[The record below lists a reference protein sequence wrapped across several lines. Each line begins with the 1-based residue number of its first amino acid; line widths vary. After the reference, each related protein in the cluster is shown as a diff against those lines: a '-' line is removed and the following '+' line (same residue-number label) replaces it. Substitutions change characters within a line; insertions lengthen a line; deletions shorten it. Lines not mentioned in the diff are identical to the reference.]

1 MAFWTAQQTAATKDP
16 KRKFRFTVSC
26 TGIGGEAMMWWAK
39 TAAKPSFA
47 IASTEHKYLNH
58 TFYYP
63 GSVTWNDVAI
73 TLVDPVDTP
82 GDMTMTLA
90 TLVKK
95 AGYVIPSATNQL
107 QTMTKGGAV
116 GALGDV
122 IIRQVDGA
130 GTALETW
137 TLKNAWI
144 LDLKFGDLEYG
155 ADDLTELSMTLKYD
169 WATCAT
175 TNRGAGEDG
184 ANVVFV

>member
-26 TGIGGEAMMWWAK
+26 TGIPGEALMWYAK

-73 TLVDPVDTP
+73 TLVDPVDSP
-82 GDMTMTLA
+82 GDMTMTLSSF
-90 TLVKK
+90 VEQ
-95 AGYVIPSATNQL
+95 AGYTIPDGAESL
-107 QTMTKGGAV
+107 STMTKGKAV

-122 IIRQVDGA
+122 IIRQLDGA
-130 GTALETW
+130 GNPLETW
-137 TLKNAWI
+137 TLRNAWI

-169 WATCAT
+169 WATCVT
-175 TNRGAGEDG
+175 TNEGAQKETIAFDG
-184 ANVVFV
+184 